1 MTDIPRAAKLSCNEC
16 GADVAYA
23 VTPRRSRG
31 EAVEILIDYRPDT
44 GHGGNVPIQVKGDT
58 VYGDAVPKHMADAMR
73 AQKRELHA
81 LHKDTCVKR
90 NSSRKR
96 S

>member
-1 MTDIPRAAKLSCNEC
+1 MTDIPREARLSCPEC
-16 GADVAYA
+16 GGDVAYA

-31 EAVEILIDYRPDT
+31 AQVEILIDYRPDT
-44 GHGGNVPIQVKGDT
+44 GVGGIVPIQVTGDT
-58 VYGDAVPKHMADAMR
+58 VYGDAVPKHKADAMR

-81 LHKDTCVKR
+81 LHKDTCIKR

-96 S
+96 P